1 MVRPICRDVMLLSR
15 KSVAAGKED
24 IQTAIDLA
32 DTLRANSARC
42 VGMAANMI
50 GVLKNIIAVQT
61 DNGIVVMLNPV
72 IVGHSKE
79 SYEASEG
86 CLSLSGERQTLR
98 YKTVTVE
105 YRDLNMKKQRGMYK
119 DFTAQIIQ
127 HEIDHL
133 SGILI

>member
-1 MVRPICRDVMLLSR
+1 MVRPICRDVLLLSR
-15 KSVAAGKED
+15 KSEAAGKED
-24 IQTAIDLA
+24 IQTAIDLT
-32 DTLRANSARC
+32 DTLRANSSRC

-50 GVLKNIIAVQT
+50 GVLKNIIAVAT

-86 CLSLSGERQTLR
+86 CLSLSGERTAKR
-98 YKTVTVE
+98 YKSVAVE
-105 YRDLNMKKQRGMYK
+105 YRDLNMKKQRGMYT

>member
-1 MVRPICRDVMLLSR
+1 MVRPICRDVLLLSR
-15 KSVAAGKED
+15 KSETAGKED
-24 IQTAIDLA
+24 IQTALDLA

-50 GVLKNIIAVQT
+50 GVLKNIIAVST

-86 CLSLSGERQTLR
+86 CLSLSGERMAKR
-98 YKTVTVE
+98 YKSVAVE
-105 YRDLNMKKQRGMYK
+105 YRDLNMKKQRGMYT

>member
-1 MVRPICRDVMLLSR
+1 MVRPICRDVLLLSR
-15 KSVAAGKED
+15 KSEAAGKED

-32 DTLRANSARC
+32 DTLRANSSRC

-50 GVLKNIIAVQT
+50 GVLKNIIAVAT

-86 CLSLSGERQTLR
+86 CLSLSGERTAKR
-98 YKTVTVE
+98 YKSVAVE
-105 YRDLNMKKQRGMYK
+105 YRDLNMKKQRGMYT

-133 SGILI
+133 SGIII

>member
-15 KSVAAGKED
+15 KSTAAGKED
-24 IQTAIDLA
+24 IQTALDLA

-61 DNGIVVMLNPV
+61 EKGIVIMLNPV

-86 CLSLSGERQTLR
+86 CLSLSGERTAQR
-98 YKTVTVE
+98 YNTVTVE
-105 YRDLNMKKQRGMYK
+105 YRDLNMKKQRGIYK

>member
-1 MVRPICRDVMLLSR
+1 MLLSR
-15 KSVAAGKED
+15 KSTAAGKED
-24 IQTAIDLA
+24 IQTALDLA

-86 CLSLSGERQTLR
+86 CLSLNGERQALR

-105 YRDLNMKKQRGMYK
+105 YKDLNMKKQRGIYK

>member
-1 MVRPICRDVMLLSR
+1 MIRPICRDVLLLSR
-15 KSVAAGKED
+15 KSTAAGKED
-24 IQTAIDLA
+24 LQTAIDLA

-42 VGMAANMI
+42 VGMVANMI

-61 DNGIVVMLNPV
+61 EKGIVVMINPV
-72 IVGHSKE
+72 IVAHSKE

-86 CLSLSGERQTLR
+86 CLSLNGERMAKR
-98 YKTVTVE
+98 YKNISVE
-105 YRDLNMKKQRGMYK
+105 YRDMNMKKQRGMYS

-133 SGILI
+133 NGILI

>member
-1 MVRPICRDVMLLSR
+1 MVRPICRDVLLLSR
-15 KSVAAGKED
+15 KSEAAGKED

-50 GVLKNIIAVQT
+50 GVLKNIIAVST
-61 DNGIVVMLNPV
+61 DNGIVVMFNPV

-86 CLSLSGERQTLR
+86 CLSLSGERTAKR
-98 YKTVTVE
+98 YKSVAVE
-105 YRDLNMKKQRGMYK
+105 YRDLNMKKQRGIYTN
-119 DFTAQIIQ
+119 FTAQIIQ

>member
-1 MVRPICRDVMLLSR
+1 MIRPICRDVLLLSR
-15 KSVAAGKED
+15 KSTAAGKED
-24 IQTAIDLA
+24 LQTAIDLA

-61 DNGIVVMLNPV
+61 EKGIVVMINPV
-72 IVGHSKE
+72 IVAHSKE

-86 CLSLSGERQTLR
+86 CLSLNGERMAKR
-98 YKTVTVE
+98 YKNISVE
-105 YRDLNMKKQRGMYK
+105 YRDMNMKKQRGMYS

-133 SGILI
+133 NGILI

>member
-15 KSVAAGKED
+15 KSTAAGKED
-24 IQTAIDLA
+24 IQTALDLA

-72 IVGHSKE
+72 IVGH
-79 SYEASEG
+79 
-86 CLSLSGERQTLR
+86 
-98 YKTVTVE
+98 
-105 YRDLNMKKQRGMYK
+105 
-119 DFTAQIIQ
+119 
-127 HEIDHL
+127 
-133 SGILI
+133 

>member
-24 IQTAIDLA
+24 IQTALDLA

-86 CLSLSGERQTLR
+86 CLSLSGERMAVR
-98 YKTVTVE
+98 YNSIAVE

>member
-1 MVRPICRDVMLLSR
+1 MVRPICRDVLLLSR
-15 KSVAAGKED
+15 KSEAAGKED

-32 DTLRANSARC
+32 DTLRANSSRC

-50 GVLKNIIAVQT
+50 GVLKNIIAVAT

-86 CLSLSGERQTLR
+86 CLSLSGERTAKR
-98 YKTVTVE
+98 YKSVAVE
-105 YRDLNMKKQRGMYK
+105 YRDLNMKKQRGMYT
-119 DFTAQIIQ
+119 DFAAQIIQ

>member
-1 MVRPICRDVMLLSR
+1 MVRPICRDVLLLSR
-15 KSVAAGKED
+15 KSEAAGKED

-32 DTLRANSARC
+32 DTLRANSSRC

-50 GVLKNIIAVQT
+50 GVLKNIIAVAT

-86 CLSLSGERQTLR
+86 CLSLSGERTAKR
-98 YKTVTVE
+98 YKSVAVE
-105 YRDLNMKKQRGMYK
+105 YRDLNMKKQRGMYT

>member
-1 MVRPICRDVMLLSR
+1 MVRPICRDVLLLSR
-15 KSVAAGKED
+15 KSEVAGKED

-50 GVLKNIIAVQT
+50 GVLKKIIAVQT
-61 DNGIVVMLNPV
+61 DSGILIMLNPV
-72 IVGHSKE
+72 IVAHSKE

-86 CLSLSGERQTLR
+86 CLSLTGERTAKR
-98 YKTVTVE
+98 YERITVE
-105 YRDLNMKKQRGMYK
+105 YKDLSMKKQRGVYEG
-119 DFTAQIIQ
+119 FTAQIIQ

-133 SGILI
+133 SGIII

>member
-1 MVRPICRDVMLLSR
+1 MVRPICRDVLFLSR
-15 KSVAAGKED
+15 KSEAAGKED
-24 IQTAIDLA
+24 LQTAIDLA

-50 GVLKNIIAVQT
+50 GVLKKIIAVQT
-61 DNGIVVMLNPV
+61 DNGILIMLNPV

-86 CLSLSGERQTLR
+86 CLSLNGERMTKR
-98 YKTVTVE
+98 YKNITVE
-105 YRDLNMKKQRGMYK
+105 YRDMNMKKQRGIYV

-133 SGILI
+133 NGIII